1 LNKNLKESVYSTY
14 PPYFITMPRTKQI
27 KSGASVY
34 STMSVADLKKLL
46 DERKIEGKSKL
57 TKKESIVKVLETYD
71 LNPEDKDA
79 IQSMVNEM
87 ASVKK
92 SKTVEVVQDQEVNV
106 QDPEPSS
113 EESEEKE
120 VKKTTKPKKKTSEKA
135 PEKAPEEEAK
145 KPKKYT
151 KKKVEKVQE
160 QEKEQEKEPEKQR
173 TETQEKDKEKE
184 QMKQPEQ
191 KESENDLSLPKI
203 AHINSSPESDQ
214 INSEEKAKEKEKE
227 VNLKKSKTPKK
238 VKIQEVPKESE
249 KKQQEEEE
257 KDNDPDMLKAYKV
270 TLDILVKMRNLSEH
284 AHQNQKFKEEWNS
297 KLQDMNDE
305 LEMLMSNL
313 KI

>member
-1 LNKNLKESVYSTY
+1 
-14 PPYFITMPRTKQI
+14 
-27 KSGASVY
+27 
-34 STMSVADLKKLL
+34 MSVADLKKLL

-87 ASVKK
+87 ASIKK
-92 SKTVEVVQDQEVNV
+92 SKTVEAVPDQEVNV

-113 EESEEKE
+113 EEAEKKE
-120 VKKTTKPKKKTSEKA
+120 VKKTTKAKKKTTEKESEKV
-135 PEKAPEEEAK
+135 PKKSNSEEEDK

-160 QEKEQEKEPEKQR
+160 KDTSSEEEKEPE
-173 TETQEKDKEKE
+173 TQGKEPEQQVKEPEQQVKE
-184 QMKQPEQ
+184 Q
-191 KESENDLSLPKI
+191 ESENDLSLPKI

-214 INSEEKAKEKEKE
+214 INEEVKTEEKTQAKEE
-227 VNLKKSKTPKK
+227 VNVKTSKAPKK
-238 VKIQEVPKESE
+238 VKIQKEPEEPK
-249 KKQQEEEE
+249 QTQMQEEQPEE
-257 KDNDPDMLKAYKV
+257 KEPEEKEPEDNDPDMMKAYKT

-284 AHQNQKFKEEWNS
+284 AHKNQKFKEDWNS